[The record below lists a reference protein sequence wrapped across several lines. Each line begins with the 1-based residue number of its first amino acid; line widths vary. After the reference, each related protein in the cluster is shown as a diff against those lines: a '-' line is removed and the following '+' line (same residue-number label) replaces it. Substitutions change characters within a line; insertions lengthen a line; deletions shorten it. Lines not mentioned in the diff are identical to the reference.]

1 MKFTLAGF
9 TVETSE
15 QAATIWF
22 IAMQDSSKEYLLRQ
36 CENTYNTLKAS
47 GNQVDLDEVAKNIH
61 KELKD
66 SEEVSFVAPVTSS
79 NTTAQL
85 KMDIVK
91 HIITVKLAEQQSA
104 QKARETK
111 EKKQMIMQIIAQK
124 QNDALTNSSVEDLQK
139 MLDNL

>member
-1 MKFTLAGF
+1 MFEKATRQQLRINSKKCLLSVEDLWTLP
-9 TVETSE
+9 
-15 QAATIWF
+15 
-22 IAMQDSSKEYLLRQ
+22 
-36 CENTYNTLKAS
+36 LKAS
-47 GNQVDLDEVAKNIH
+47 GTSVDLDEVAKIVH

-79 NTTAQL
+79 NTAAQL

-91 HIITVKLAEQQSA
+91 HIISVKLEEQAAA

-124 QNDALTNSSVEDLQK
+124 QNDALANSSVEDLQK

>member
-1 MKFTLAGF
+1 MFEKATRQQLRFNSKKGLLSVEDLWTLP
-9 TVETSE
+9 
-15 QAATIWF
+15 
-22 IAMQDSSKEYLLRQ
+22 
-36 CENTYNTLKAS
+36 LKAS
-47 GNQVDLDEVAKNIH
+47 GTSVDLDEVAKIVH

-79 NTTAQL
+79 NTAAQL

-91 HIITVKLAEQQSA
+91 HIISVKLAEQAAA

-124 QNDALTNSSVEDLQK
+124 QNDALANSSVEDLQK